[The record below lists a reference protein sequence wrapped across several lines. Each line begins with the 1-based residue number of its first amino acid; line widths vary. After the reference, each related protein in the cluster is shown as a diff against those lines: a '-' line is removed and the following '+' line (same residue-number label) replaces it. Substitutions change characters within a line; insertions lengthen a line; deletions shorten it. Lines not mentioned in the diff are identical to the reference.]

1 MKKALMLV
9 PCLFFTLLSIA
20 QDKKE
25 LKVKYGKLSEEEI
38 KMTAY
43 DKDPNAP
50 AVVLFD
56 KCYASYG
63 SIRTYERHIRIKIF
77 KKEAYDKANFRI
89 LFSRKFKENPDIKGI
104 CFNSE
109 EGKLTETKVTGDNI
123 KEESL
128 NKYLDVKKVT
138 VPGVREGSIIDLKYT
153 IYDPGLYD
161 WYFQDDIPTIWSE
174 YEMQIPA
181 FYVFTKVGQGTT
193 PYFVNTLDKKSENWD
208 GSNATYVM
216 HNYRWVQKDVPAI
229 KFEKYMTSIED
240 YRTKLAFNLEAIQFP
255 NQTTI
260 QIMRSWS
267 ETAKMV
273 MDDADFGDF
282 IDRKGALSE
291 ELATVVKTTM
301 TPIEKVQAIYE
312 YVGKHYD
319 PKGSYSIWLTS
330 TLQQLKEK
338 RNVSTGE
345 MNLVFL
351 NMLKTAGINAA
362 PVILRTRDDGH
373 VATTLAALRRF
384 NSVIAHV
391 KIDKDTFF
399 VDASGYP
406 APLKLLP
413 INVLSGYGV
422 EFLGKKEYDIVIPQS
437 KINTRRFAKA
447 TLMLNTEGS
456 LSGDI
461 NLTFSGYDA
470 VENRNLIRAHGVDK
484 VIPDMV
490 KDLIGDG
497 KLLEKK
503 IENEVTLTDA
513 PLKAS
518 LKITSTAY
526 VTKNDDKMFISPI
539 LCFGEKNNPF
549 KTEERQYDVDFGAP
563 KEAFYQLSLTLPE
576 GYTVEELPKTSRLQ
590 MPENGM
596 KFDYL
601 IDVKGNIL
609 SINTKLNIKQ
619 VNYTPDEYA
628 LLKQFY
634 AQMLAK
640 MGEQIVLTKVK

>member
-1 MKKALMLV
+1 M
-9 PCLFFTLLSIA
+9 
-20 QDKKE
+20 
-25 LKVKYGKLSEEEI
+25 
-38 KMTAY
+38 
-43 DKDPNAP
+43 
-50 AVVLFD
+50 
-56 KCYASYG
+56 
-63 SIRTYERHIRIKIF
+63 
-77 KKEAYDKANFRI
+77 
-89 LFSRKFKENPDIKGI
+89 
-104 CFNSE
+104 
-109 EGKLTETKVTGDNI
+109 
-123 KEESL
+123 
-128 NKYLDVKKVT
+128 
-138 VPGVREGSIIDLKYT
+138 
-153 IYDPGLYD
+153 
-161 WYFQDDIPTIWSE
+161 
-174 YEMQIPA
+174 
-181 FYVFTKVGQGTT
+181 
-193 PYFVNTLDKKSENWD
+193 
-208 GSNATYVM
+208 
-216 HNYRWVQKDVPAI
+216 
-229 KFEKYMTSIED
+229 
-240 YRTKLAFNLEAIQFP
+240 
-255 NQTTI
+255 
-260 QIMRSWS
+260 
-267 ETAKMV
+267 
-273 MDDADFGDF
+273 
-282 IDRKGALSE
+282 
-291 ELATVVKTTM
+291 
-301 TPIEKVQAIYE
+301 
-312 YVGKHYD
+312 
-319 PKGSYSIWLTS
+319 
-330 TLQQLKEK
+330 
-338 RNVSTGE
+338 
-345 MNLVFL
+345 
-351 NMLKTAGINAA
+351 
-362 PVILRTRDDGH
+362 
-373 VATTLAALRRF
+373 
-384 NSVIAHV
+384 
-391 KIDKDTFF
+391 
-399 VDASGYP
+399 DASGYP